1 MNYPLKS
8 LVSGLALASSL
19 SVGAS
24 NIVVDDFLGGPHVVT
39 LTSFAPPEIAVSGAG
54 FAHAGA
60 IGGNRD
66 AAVWSTTVGSFAAGV
81 AFSTGGYASF
91 SGRGQGA
98 VVWDGVPGLADSN
111 GNDRLD
117 LTEIDLGLS
126 LNLLEDCEDPS
137 IDITA
142 FADLAGGQLE
152 IVLMNDALNRARYV
166 INLTAGSFNDY
177 SVDVDSPTFT
187 IGTFDPTNVKA
198 VVLFVDGTVV
208 PNLDVLVSRFVISCP
223 DGGATLAL
231 MGAGLL
237 GLATVRRHLA
247 R

>member
-1 MNYPLKS
+1 MNQTLKYA
-8 LVSGLALASSL
+8 LSGLALASSL

-24 NIVVDDFLGGPHVVT
+24 TIVVDDFLGGPHVVM
-39 LTSFAPPEIAVSGAG
+39 LTSLAPPQIAVSAAG
-54 FAHAGA
+54 FAHPGA

-81 AFSTGGYASF
+81 AFGSGGYASF

-98 VVWDGVPGLADSN
+98 VVWDGVPGLADAN
-111 GNDRLD
+111 ADNTLD
-117 LTEIDLGLS
+117 IDEVDLGLT
-126 LNLLEDCEDPS
+126 LDLLANCENPN
-137 IDITA
+137 IEVTA
-142 FADLAGGQLE
+142 FADLPGG
-152 IVLMNDALNRARYV
+152 ALN
-166 INLTAGSFNDY
+166 ILFLTDHSNYAVYTVPIVSGSFNPY
-177 SVDVDSPTFT
+177 SVAVDSPSSTT
-187 IGTFDPTNVKA
+187 GVFDPTDVKA
-198 VVLFVDGTVV
+198 IALFVDGTAV